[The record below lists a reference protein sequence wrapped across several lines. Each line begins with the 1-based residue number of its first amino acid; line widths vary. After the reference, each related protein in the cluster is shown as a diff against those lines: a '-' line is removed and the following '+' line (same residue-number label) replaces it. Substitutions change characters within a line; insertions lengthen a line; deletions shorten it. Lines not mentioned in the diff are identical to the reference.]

1 MQFTKFFIMKT
12 ILSSVL
18 VASLLGILSGCS
30 SSRKMSRDY
39 VPFTS
44 QLKHRLER
52 DSIDIKK
59 VQFYIDQKLILS
71 RYLDDEKAQVTS
83 GKVRLEN
90 GKYINEVIV
99 PPFTPGVCEDI
110 QNGNLMISFEKGSS
124 DMGFGLGSGYTA
136 NTYVL
141 YGYDWRNGTAV
152 VNFDNKKFRVR
163 CATCTDVAMT
173 MLLIKKNVVDK
184 VEKKTHVL
192 SGNKV
197 E

>member
-18 VASLLGILSGCS
+18 ITGLIGILSGCS

-173 MLLIKKNVVDK
+173 RLLIKKNVVDK

>member
-1 MQFTKFFIMKT
+1 MKT
-12 ILSSVL
+12 ILSSLLVL
-18 VASLLGILSGCS
+18 VSLAILSGCS
-30 SSRKMSRDY
+30 SSRRMSREY

-44 QLKHRLER
+44 QLKQRLER
-52 DSIDIKK
+52 DSIDIRK
-59 VQFYIDQKLILS
+59 VQFYVDQKLILS
-71 RYLDDEKAQVTS
+71 RYLDDEKAQVSS

-99 PPFTPGVCEDI
+99 KPFTPGVCEDI

-136 NTYVL
+136 NAYVL
-141 YGYDWRNGTAV
+141 YGYDWRNGTALV
-152 VNFDNKKFRVR
+152 TFDNKKFRVR
-163 CATCTDVAMT
+163 CGACTDVAMT
-173 MLLIKKNVVDK
+173 RLLIKKNVVDK

-197 E
+197 D